1 MKKLV
6 FIVVLILLNSMVLK
20 AQKVDTME
28 NPMNNLN
35 FMLGEWEGTGWM
47 MTREGKEESDMREKV
62 ECKQGCNIM
71 IVEGLGTKTDPDT
84 KELKISHEAFGVI
97 TYNFDTKSYQ
107 LRAYKD
113 GNVTVSDIEMISDN
127 KIRWNMDVPNNGKV
141 RFTAEYTDSTWQEI
155 GEFSRDGGESWM
167 QFLGMDLMRIKK

>member
-6 FIVVLILLNSMVLK
+6 LIIALALADSLAMQ
-20 AQKVDTME
+20 AQQSHIAE
-28 NPMNNLN
+28 NPMHNLN
-35 FMLGEWEGTGWM
+35 FMLGEWEGAGWM
-47 MTREGKEESDMREKV
+47 MTRDGKEESDMREKV

-71 IVEGLGTKTDPDT
+71 IVEGLGTKIDVET
-84 KELKISHEAFGVI
+84 KEQKIIHEAFGVI

-127 KIRWNMDVPNNGKV
+127 KIRWNMEVPNGGKV
-141 RFTAEYTDSTWQEI
+141 RFTAEYTTTSWQEV

-167 QFLGMDLMRIKK
+167 QFLGMDLTKIKE